1 MQRGNGR
8 DDDGRGLVDGMQKR
22 RFGMVEIL
30 EMEEDTPTEVSPSL
44 SRGLY
49 SVSASSS
56 PSTSI
61 PPPGNQVLPAPL

>member
-30 EMEEDTPTEVSPSL
+30 EMKILQQSKRFP
-44 SRGLY
+44 
-49 SVSASSS
+49 VSAE
-56 PSTSI
+56 
-61 PPPGNQVLPAPL
+61 